1 MREIISEKENLTEQS
16 PFTPQEFI
24 KFKEHKKLSLELDLQ
39 SKYHQL
45 DKYKKAQRC
54 GKCGN
59 WLKFEVYA
67 NKETGEI
74 KKQLSE
80 ARFCQVKWCPMCAWL
95 RARKLANELKSVLQQ
110 IEDQRQ
116 VAYLFLTL
124 TIKNPPLTEL
134 RDTLQQMSQA
144 FNRMTKEEV
153 FQKAIKGYVRA
164 IEFLGDNTQEG
175 EAHPHIHAILI
186 VDKTNYFRKARNLY
200 ISQEKWA
207 ELWQKHLKADYTPI
221 IDIRKIKAKSEKW
234 QESDSA
240 VYETIKYCA
249 KPLEVKKL
257 SVDNFKLLESQTRN
271 IRQYNKGGLI
281 KTIKPR
287 KDDEISQEVWE
298 LMEQEFWQWSKGE
311 YGKI

>member
-1 MREIISEKENLTEQS
+1 MITKNSKELE
-16 PFTPQEFI
+16 
-24 KFKEHKKLSLELDLQ
+24 KFKEHKLLTQKTGLQ
-39 SKYHQL
+39 EKYHNIG
-45 DKYKKAQRC
+45 KHAKAERC

-59 WLKFEVYA
+59 WLKFNLYQ

-74 KKQLSE
+74 KRELQE
-80 ARFCQVKWCPMCAWL
+80 ARFCQVKFCPMCAWL

-134 RDTLQQMSQA
+134 RDTLQLMSQA

-164 IEFLGDNTQEG
+164 FEFLGDSTKEG

-186 VDKTNYFRKARNLY
+186 VDKNNYFKKLKDFY
-200 ISQEKWA
+200 ISQEQWA
-207 ELWQKHLKADYTPI
+207 ELWRESLKVDYTPI
-221 IDIRKIKAKSEKW
+221 THIAKIKAKNEKW

-240 VYETIKYCA
+240 IYETIKYCA
-249 KPLEVKKL
+249 KPLEVAKL
-257 SVDNFKLLESQTRN
+257 NKDNFKLLESQTKG

-287 KDDEISQEVWE
+287 LEDELSQEVWE
-298 LMEQEFWQWSKGE
+298 LMEQEFYKWSNGE
-311 YGKI
+311 YGKKEA